1 MEQALLA
8 TLRIIG
14 WLGIVFIILVF
25 INTVCGIIYNV
36 SETNEKFSWKKLF
49 RGLSKAAIFYGCA
62 SLASVAFTILPF
74 INDMITNVFG
84 IQLIT
89 SEYLNTLSTVAV
101 LGIIVTTIVAQGK
114 KALEGMTNL
123 SYVSS
128 DVEKITWKVE
138 EDPSKRK

>member
-25 INTVCGIIYNV
+25 INTVCGIIYNI

-49 RGLSKAAIFYGCA
+49 KGLSKAAIFYGCA

-101 LGIIVTTIVAQGK
+101 LGIIITTIVAQGK

-128 DVEKITWKVE
+128 NIERITWKVE